1 MYLQLEASWDLFDVI
16 LNLVVTVF
24 QGVTDNFI
32 SVMVEMVSSFAG
44 GTSIAVVGMVLVMAM
59 TTLGILKHTGGI

>member
-1 MYLQLEASWDLFDVI
+1 MYLQLDASWDLFDVI

-24 QGVTDNFI
+24 QGITDNFI